1 MDNLTGAL
9 LMIAAMAFFATEDVF
24 IKFATQTLPVGEVLA
39 FVGLIGAAAFS
50 LIAARQGQSVLSK
63 RFFHPMVMVRNAGEM
78 AGTLC
83 FVLGITVVSLGLV
96 TALFQATPLFV
107 NLGAILFLGATVGWR
122 RWIAIV
128 VGFVGVMVI
137 LRPGF
142 EGFEAGALFGLGAAL
157 GLAVRDL
164 ATRQLPRDIP
174 TTVISAWGF
183 LSVFPAGVALM
194 IFGAPPVMPTLTE
207 TGMMLAATALGM
219 VGYFALVRAM
229 QAGEIAVVTPFR
241 YTRLIFA
248 LLLALVVFGER
259 PDEMTLLGAA
269 LIIGAGLFVLIRE
282 RHQLRSKPDH

>member
-24 IKFATQTLPVGEVLA
+24 VKFATQTLPVGEVLA
-39 FVGLIGAAAFS
+39 VIGILGACSFS
-50 LIAARQGQSVLSK
+50 LIAAKQGHSVFSK
-63 RFFHPMVMVRNAGEM
+63 QFFHPMVILRNLGEM

-107 NLGAILFLGATVGWR
+107 NLGAIVFLGATVGWR

-128 VGFVGVMVI
+128 VGFIGVMVI

-142 EGFEAGALFGLGAAL
+142 EGFEMGALFGLGAAL

-164 ATRQLPRDIP
+164 ATRQLPREIP

-183 LSVFPAGVALM
+183 LSVAPAGAALM
-194 IFGAPPVMPTLTE
+194 ALGDGPVVPNLQE
-207 TGMMLAATALGM
+207 TGFMLAATLLGM
-219 VGYFALVRAM
+219 IGYFALVRAM
-229 QAGEIAVVTPFR
+229 QAGEIAIVTPFR

-248 LLLALVVFGER
+248 LILAFMVFDEA
-259 PDEMTLLGAA
+259 PDAMTVLGAG
-269 LIIGAGLFVLIRE
+269 LIVAAGLFVLIRE
-282 RHQLRSKPDH
+282 RHQLRAKRVF